1 MRWQLGIL
9 SVVATW
15 GLSYAQAP
23 DPVLVLPRLNNA
35 TERLSSKRQA
45 VVENDPVSRYK
56 SPHEAALAALQAGY
70 IAATTEHNS
79 SRALRLLLVALEPRR
94 DPHFPAAL
102 FDIGVLCS
110 QIDRLPDAVSF
121 LEEAQRNAT
130 PDSEI
135 AAAAAAEL
143 NRVKAIQ
150 RLESTPEGKKR
161 LAYDARLLD
170 TVKKQKNDPYAILG
184 EMKSLTAIDDQR
196 WEIYAL
202 AGISHAA
209 TGAFPDSATDLETA
223 ASKAEAAHAEAAAR
237 LKSAAEVARRES
249 GFIDDIRNADQ
260 FWEKHQYEAAA
271 KLYANA
277 WDRSPGHWDI
287 AVEAV
292 TGYLQAD
299 QVAPVVPI
307 LSRMRDAAPAPWN
320 TRAAAMLKELAA
332 VSDDAKREA
341 QREPAS
347 ALAQAQPDSAA
358 QIRTLVGSV
367 TRPEMELAS
376 QAPHALIE
384 DRTRVYPVADPE
396 IEGGGA
402 ELGILSTKSVFQMY
416 QQSLAD
422 AAASA
427 PAEQNVPEPEN
438 QPVGAVPRL
447 ANAPSSPEPAL
458 PGLARPGRL
467 GERPAVVPPEVT
479 APTPTGEPQTVVIET
494 TPPGASVT
502 LDDSLTCT
510 SPCKPAL
517 PPGRHTASFTMPGY
531 RDEHRIFAVDAR
543 HPQPFTPVAL
553 EQKHGFLNVES
564 DNPALLIYVDGK
576 ATDKR
581 TPARFTLPAGEH
593 VIGIEVDGKLVEKKV
608 DISDNS
614 IVVLKF

>member
-35 TERLSSKRQA
+35 TERLSVKRQA
-45 VVENDPVSRYK
+45 VVENDPVVKYK

-79 SRALRLLLVALEPRR
+79 SRALRLFLVAIEPRR

-121 LEEAQRNAT
+121 LEEAQRNAA
-130 PDSEI
+130 PDSEV

-143 NRVKAIQ
+143 NRLKAIQ

-161 LAYDARLLD
+161 LAYDARLLE
-170 TVKKQKNDPYAILG
+170 TVKRQKNDPYAILG
-184 EMKSLTAIDDQR
+184 EMKELSAIDDLR
-196 WEIYAL
+196 WETYAL
-202 AGISHAA
+202 AGISHAT
-209 TGAFPDSATDLETA
+209 TGAFADSATDLDHA
-223 ASKAEAAHAEAAAR
+223 AGKAEAAHAEAAPR
-237 LKSAAEVARRES
+237 LKSAAEVAHRES
-249 GFIDDIRNADQ
+249 GFIEDIRNADQ
-260 FWEKHQYEAAA
+260 LLEKHQYEAAA
-271 KLYANA
+271 KLYTKA
-277 WDRSPGHWDI
+277 WDRSPGHWDV

-307 LSRMRDAAPAPWN
+307 LSRMRNAAPAPWN
-320 TRAAAMLKELAA
+320 SRAAAMLKELAA

-341 QREPAS
+341 QGEAAPVPP
-347 ALAQAQPDSAA
+347 QAQLDAAA

-376 QAPHALIE
+376 QPPHALID

-402 ELGILSTKSVFQMY
+402 ELGILSTRSVFQMY

-427 PAEQNVPEPEN
+427 PADQNAAEPEN
-438 QPVGAVPRL
+438 RPGGSVPGL
-447 ANAPSSPEPAL
+447 PNAATPEPVL

-467 GERPAVVPPEVT
+467 TERPAVAPPEVT
-479 APTPTGEPQTVVIET
+479 APPATREAPVVVIET
-494 TPPGASVT
+494 TPPGAAVIV
-502 LDDSLTCT
+502 DDSLTCM
-510 SPCKPAL
+510 SPCKPSL
-517 PPGRHTASFTMPGY
+517 PPGRHTASFTMAGY
-531 RDEHRIFAVDAR
+531 RDEHRIFTVDAL
-543 HPQPFTPVAL
+543 HPQPFTPVVL
-553 EQKHGFLNVES
+553 ERKRGFLNVES
-564 DNPALLIYVDGK
+564 DSPALLIYVDGR

-581 TPARFTLPAGEH
+581 TPARFTLSAGEH
-593 VIGIEVDGKLVEKKV
+593 EIGIEVEGKMVVKKV

-614 IVVLKF
+614 ILVLKF